1 MPSRNP
7 FQRALERLDTPSDIK
22 DYDEPSGPGLDFSPT
37 LGSITNPIIP
47 TLNQINALN
56 PEIPVTQG
64 SLLIPD
70 IMPVKEAST
79 INWDIS
85 SAGSDCREDGCNG
98 LLSPLPNFD
107 LD

>member
-7 FQRALERLDTPSDIK
+7 LQRALERLDTPSDIK

-37 LGSITNPIIP
+37 LGSNTNPIIP
-47 TLNQINALN
+47 ALNQINTLN

-64 SLLIPD
+64 SMLIPD

-79 INWDIS
+79 INWDIN
-85 SAGSDCREDGCNG
+85 SAGIDCTGDGCNG
-98 LLSPLPNFD
+98 LLSPSPNFD
-107 LD
+107 